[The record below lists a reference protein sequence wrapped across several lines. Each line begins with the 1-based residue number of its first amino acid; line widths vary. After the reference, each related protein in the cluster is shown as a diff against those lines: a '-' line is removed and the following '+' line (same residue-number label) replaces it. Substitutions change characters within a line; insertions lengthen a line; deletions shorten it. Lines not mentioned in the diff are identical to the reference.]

1 MKFSFVNPAPSPEI
15 PEIVISAW
23 PPLGMLYCMNLLR
36 HDGFEVSLLDQV
48 ATGYSLKQTLNWIK
62 REDPDILG
70 VSVLTSSS
78 RTAPMIAKAAK
89 ELNPNLKVVFGN
101 YHATFNDERI
111 LRKYPSVDIIVRG
124 EGEYTCTELAQRLK
138 EGRDLKNVRGITY
151 RKGKRIIRTGDRDL
165 IRDLDSLDFPD
176 RSLLNVEYDSKIC
189 GLNVATRK
197 FTTIVSSRGCPFR
210 CTFCGCR
217 KFARGLW
224 RVRSVENVVDE
235 LEFLQSQ
242 GFGQFLFV
250 DDNFTVDH
258 RRVTRFCETL
268 RKRKLDIEW
277 FCDSR
282 VDEVNLEVFR
292 GMVRTG
298 CKNVYFGVES
308 ANQRLLNAYKKGTT
322 PDQARKAVK
331 IARKAGIDAI
341 VGSFVVGGE
350 DETREEI
357 AETLRFALELD
368 IDVPTF
374 SVLGAFTGTDLWN
387 DLVAKGFVNEDEHW
401 ENGVYAT
408 SVSPYAVPLEEIN
421 QMIYNCFV
429 AFMTRP
435 EFIGKE
441 VLRTIV
447 SPYRRKVLLNNITHM
462 SEIVKIVKQEITFE
476 EGMDADSVV

>member
-1 MKFSFVNPAPSPEI
+1 
-15 PEIVISAW
+15 
-23 PPLGMLYCMNLLR
+23 
-36 HDGFEVSLLDQV
+36 
-48 ATGYSLKQTLNWIK
+48 
-62 REDPDILG
+62 
-70 VSVLTSSS
+70 
-78 RTAPMIAKAAK
+78 
-89 ELNPNLKVVFGN
+89 
-101 YHATFNDERI
+101 

-124 EGEYTCTELAQRLK
+124 EGEYTCTELAQRIG
-138 EGRDLKNVRGITY
+138 EGRDLKDVRGITF
-151 RKGKRIIRTGDRDL
+151 RKGERIIRTGDRDL

-176 RSLLNVEYDSKIC
+176 RRLLNVEYDSKIC
-189 GLNVATRK
+189 GLNVASRK

-235 LEFLQSQ
+235 LEFLQNQ
-242 GFGQFLFV
+242 GYGQFLFV

-268 RKRKLDIEW
+268 RKRKLDVEW

-292 GMVRTG
+292 DMVRTG
-298 CKNVYFGVES
+298 CKNVYFGIES
-308 ANQRLLNAYKKGTT
+308 ASQRLLNAYKKGTT

-331 IARKAGIDAI
+331 IARKAGIDVI

-387 DLVAKGFVNEDEHW
+387 DLIAKGFVNEDEHW
-401 ENGVYAT
+401 ENGVYVT
-408 SVSPYAVPLEEIN
+408 SVSPHAVPLEEIN
-421 QMIYNCFV
+421 KMIYNCFV
-429 AFMTRP
+429 AFVARP

-447 SPYRRKVLLNNITHM
+447 SPYRRRVLLNNITHL

-476 EGMDADSVV
+476 EETGSESPSLDKSPPTM